1 MSNSFHDLDRHFTL
15 PAVRRIPLDRP
26 WHWLQMGW
34 QDLQANPLAS
44 LAYGVLFALAGD
56 AILLLAFPNPH
67 LFTLAVSGFFL
78 VAPIL
83 AAGLYE
89 ISRRHAKGQHSTF
102 FDTFGGFRRNGESL
116 ALFGLLLAIMAIAWE
131 RLSAILF
138 ALFFAGNVADVGH
151 FVQEV
156 FLSGEH
162 TGFVMAWFIV
172 GGTLAV
178 FVFAVSAVSVPML
191 LDREVDFAT
200 AAMTSFKAVASN
212 LRAMTLWAAI
222 IVGLTLI
229 GFATLLFGLIVIMP
243 IIGHATWHAYRDLVE

>member
-1 MSNSFHDLDRHFTL
+1 MSDTLHDLERHFSL
-15 PAVRRIPLDRP
+15 PHIRRVPLDRP
-26 WHWLQMGW
+26 FQWLLLGW
-34 QDLQANPLAS
+34 EDLRANPVAS
-44 LAYGVLFALAGD
+44 LAYGLLFAIAGD
-56 AILLLAFPNPH
+56 VILLLALPHPH

-89 ISRRHAKGQHSTF
+89 ISRRHARGEPSTF
-102 FDTFGGFRRNGESL
+102 FDTFGGFKRNGESL

-138 ALFFAGNVADVGH
+138 ALFLSGDIADVGQ
-151 FVQEV
+151 FVEEV
-156 FLSGEH
+156 FFSGQH
-162 TGFVMAWFIV
+162 TGFVMAWFVV
-172 GGTLAV
+172 GGSLAV

-200 AAMTSFKAVASN
+200 AAMTSFKAVSSN

-222 IVGLTLI
+222 IVGLTLV

-243 IIGHATWHAYRDLVE
+243 IIGHATWHAYRELVE